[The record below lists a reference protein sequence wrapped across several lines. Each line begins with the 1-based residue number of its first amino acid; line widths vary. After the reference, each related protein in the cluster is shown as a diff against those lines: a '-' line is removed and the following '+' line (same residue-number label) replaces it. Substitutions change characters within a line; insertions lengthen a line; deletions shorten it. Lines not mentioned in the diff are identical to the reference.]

1 MINHISIGVNDP
13 ENVAKVLAQF
23 WDGIVLPFPPAPDSF
38 MVLANDGKGTGV
50 EITPI
55 NTIIVPGEGLPPEDD
70 VTAPTEAY
78 EARFVRSDFVP
89 RYVPTHLNINTKLS
103 IDEIKAIA
111 NREGWRTLVAN
122 RGEGLFQL
130 VEVWVENRFM
140 LEVMTPEQTERYI
153 EITNPAFIAK
163 MFEQLE
169 GAFPHPPARP
179 ATTEI
184 PNVIG

>member
-13 ENVAKVLAQF
+13 ENVAKVLAEL
-23 WDGIVLPFPPAPDSF
+23 WNGIVLPFPPAPGSF

-55 NTIIVPGEGLPPEDD
+55 NTIIIPGEGLPPEDD
-70 VTAPTEAY
+70 VTATTEEY
-78 EARFVRSDFVP
+78 EAKFVQSDFVP
-89 RYVPTHLNINTKLS
+89 RYVPTHLNINTKLG

-122 RGEGLFQL
+122 RGAGLFQL
-130 VEVWVENRFM
+130 VEVWIENRFM

-153 EITNPAFIAK
+153 EITSPEFIANA
-163 MFEQLE
+163 FAQLE
-169 GAFPHPPARP
+169 GVFPQPPAQP
-179 ATTEI
+179 VATEL

>member
-13 ENVAKVLAQF
+13 ENVAKVLAEL
-23 WDGIVLPFPPAPDSF
+23 WNGIVLPFPPAPGSF

-55 NTIIVPGEGLPPEDD
+55 NTVIIPGKGLPPEGDFN
-70 VTAPTEAY
+70 VATEEY
-78 EARFVRSDFVP
+78 EARFVTSDFVP
-89 RYVPTHLNINTKLS
+89 QYIPTHLNINTKLS

-111 NREGWRTLVAN
+111 NRESWRTLVAN

-153 EITNPAFIAK
+153 EITSPEFIAK
-163 MFEQLE
+163 AFGQLE
-169 GAFPHPPARP
+169 IAYAPWAEPA
-179 ATTEI
+179 ATEI
-184 PNVIG
+184 PNLIG

>member
-13 ENVAKVLAQF
+13 ENVAKVLAEF
-23 WDGIVLPFPPAPDSF
+23 WDGTVLPFPPAPDSF
-38 MVLANDGKGTGV
+38 MVLANDGRGTGI

-55 NTIIVPGEGLPPEDD
+55 DTVITPGIGLPPEDD

-111 NREGWRTLVAN
+111 NREGWRALVAN

-140 LEVMTPEQTERYI
+140 FEVMTPEQTERYI
-153 EITNPAFIAK
+153 EITNPEFIAN
-163 MFEQLE
+163 MFKQLE
-169 GAFPHPPARP
+169 GAFPHPPTQP